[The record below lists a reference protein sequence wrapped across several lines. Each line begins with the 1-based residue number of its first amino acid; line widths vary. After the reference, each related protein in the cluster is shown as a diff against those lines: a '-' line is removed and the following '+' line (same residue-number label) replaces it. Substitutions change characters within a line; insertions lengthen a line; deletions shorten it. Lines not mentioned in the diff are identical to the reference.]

1 MRTADA
7 VTPSLTTGDV
17 ALSLA
22 GYVVTYLVI
31 FGGGFVLLRRM
42 VRRGPELAHARE
54 GYEET
59 QTRSAR
65 PLSAITHAPTEAA
78 GPGRA
83 FGAARGA
90 DDAA

>member
-7 VTPSLTTGDV
+7 VTPSLTTHDV
-17 ALSLA
+17 VLSLA
-22 GYVVTYLVI
+22 AYIVTYLVI

-42 VRRGPELAHARE
+42 VRRGPELARE